1 MPNQLRE
8 DRQSLRQRFTGE
20 RIPRELTGEP
30 DRVVGVTRQEETPGA
45 ADFLPARYLVDGLML
60 RVLRRQLDRV
70 SDAVMNALADF
81 QNAVG
86 APLVDQPVET
96 AEFAAA
102 DLDLGQWSAIAA
114 KAAEPE
120 LFAFLNAIVQRDL
133 ADDVREENTIL
144 TFLL

>member
-1 MPNQLRE
+1 M
-8 DRQSLRQRFTGE
+8 
-20 RIPRELTGEP
+20 
-30 DRVVGVTRQEETPGA
+30 VGVTRQEEAPDA

-60 RVLRRQLDRV
+60 RVLRRQLDCV
-70 SDAVMNALADF
+70 SDAVVNALAGF

-86 APLVDQPVET
+86 APLVNQPVEA

-102 DLDLGQWSAIAA
+102 DLNFGQWRAIAVET
-114 KAAEPE
+114 AEPE
-120 LFAFLNAIVQRDL
+120 LFAFLNAIVRCDL